1 MSDNPIENR
10 LRTAYG
16 VPGSDSRDATESDV
30 VVSLRTD
37 PVILPREKVI
47 TVTVYVLGVND
58 CHEPDVFVTQVT
70 CTEQE
75 YYEEFLHLA
84 VAEERAKE
92 KGFGDSMFSF
102 DERENGIVDKLRD
115 LLGKRP

>member
-1 MSDNPIENR
+1 MSDNPIETR
-10 LRTAYG
+10 LRAAYG
-16 VPGSDSRDATESDV
+16 ATLDPDGKEATVSDCVVDLKTE
-30 VVSLRTD
+30 
-37 PVILPREKVI
+37 PVIFPREKVL

-58 CHEPDVFVTQVT
+58 FHESDVFITQVT

-92 KGFGDSMFSF
+92 HGFADPLFSF
-102 DERENGIVDKLRD
+102 DEREESIINKLRG
-115 LLGKRP
+115 LFGR

>member
-10 LRTAYG
+10 LRAAYAAPGPESKEATA
-16 VPGSDSRDATESDV
+16 ADV
-30 VVSLRTD
+30 VVSLKTE
-37 PVILPREKVI
+37 PVIFPREKVI

-58 CHEPDVFVTQVT
+58 IHEPDVFVTPVT

-75 YYEEFLHLA
+75 YYEESLHLA

-92 KGFGDSMFSF
+92 QGYSEPLFSF
-102 DERENGIVDKLRD
+102 DEREKSIIDKLRN
-115 LLGKRP
+115 LFGK